1 MAGRSV
7 SMEFGAVQFAVLGP
21 LTVTRGG
28 HPVPIGGP
36 QVRIV
41 LARLLLDAGYRVSV
55 AALVDELWGEHP
67 PADADRTAR
76 TYVSRLRRALRPEP
90 GEDGEELL
98 VTLAGGYE
106 LRVGSDAVDAAR
118 FERLAG
124 SGRAA
129 LDRGEPH
136 VAGPELGAALAQ
148 WRGEAYAEFGACPVL
163 AAEGTRLD
171 RLRLA
176 AIEDRIAAGLSAG
189 ADGAPVD
196 NLAALVRAYPLRE
209 RLWGQL
215 MVSLYRSGRQAEAL
229 AAFRDARAVLV
240 EGHGIEPS
248 PDLVE
253 IHRKVLTHDP
263 SLTRPPALTAH

>member
-1 MAGRSV
+1 MQV
-7 SMEFGAVQFAVLGP
+7 GAVEFAVLGP
-21 LTVTRGG
+21 LAVTRGG
-28 HPVPIGGP
+28 DPVPIGGP
-36 QVRIV
+36 QVRVV
-41 LARLLLDAGYRVSV
+41 LARLLLDAGHRVSV

-90 GEDGEELL
+90 GEGDELL

-106 LRVGSDAVDAAR
+106 LRVEPDAVDATR
-118 FERLAG
+118 FERLAAA
-124 SGRAA
+124 GRAA
-129 LDRGEPH
+129 LDRGEPG
-136 VAGPELGAALAQ
+136 VAGPALGAALAQ
-148 WRGEAYAEFGACPVL
+148 WRGEAYAEFATCPAL

-196 NLAALVRAYPLRE
+196 NLAALVQAYPLRE
-209 RLWGQL
+209 RLWGHL
-215 MVSLYRSGRQAEAL
+215 MISLYRSGRQAEAL

-263 SLTRPPALTAH
+263 SLARPPVLTAH